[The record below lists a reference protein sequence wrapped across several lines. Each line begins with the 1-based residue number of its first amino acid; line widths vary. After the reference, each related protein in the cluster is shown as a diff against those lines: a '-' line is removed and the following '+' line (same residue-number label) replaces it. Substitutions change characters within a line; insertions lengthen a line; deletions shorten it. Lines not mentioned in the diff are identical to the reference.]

1 MNTRKSPEEIR
12 NIIDR
17 IKDVP
22 GIPEWMLD
30 KNKYDADE
38 KLTAE
43 EMFEFAEFHTK
54 QLRVNAALSYI
65 NYCADRFGFGEN
77 GERIFCAPGL
87 LIEIDQNVIET
98 LLIYQIERYVMEEK
112 PEEKYLAPMRF
123 YQGDEI
129 NRKENGST
137 WLFDFIDSVFID
149 GAKEL
154 ENVFNDCD
162 KTMH

>member
-54 QLRVNAALSYI
+54 QLRVNAALDYI

>member
-54 QLRVNAALSYI
+54 QLRVNAALNYI

-87 LIEIDQNVIET
+87 LIEIDLNVIEL
-98 LLIYQIERYVMEEK
+98 LLIHQVEKALMELEPEDKYIPPMHFYAGQDADREK
-112 PEEKYLAPMRF
+112 H
-123 YQGDEI
+123 
-129 NRKENGST
+129 GST
-137 WLFDFIDSVFID
+137 WLFDFIDSVFIE
-149 GAKEL
+149 GANEFKNL
-154 ENVFNDCD
+154 FDNCG
-162 KTMH
+162 TTIH

>member
-30 KNKYDADE
+30 KNKYDTDE

-54 QLRVNAALSYI
+54 QLRVNAALNYI

-77 GERIFCAPGL
+77 GERIFLRSGASHRDRP
-87 LIEIDQNVIET
+87 
-98 LLIYQIERYVMEEK
+98 ER
-112 PEEKYLAPMRF
+112 
-123 YQGDEI
+123 
-129 NRKENGST
+129 
-137 WLFDFIDSVFID
+137 
-149 GAKEL
+149 
-154 ENVFNDCD
+154 
-162 KTMH
+162 H

>member
-1 MNTRKSPEEIR
+1 MNTRKSPEEIC

-17 IKDVP
+17 IKNVP

-43 EMFEFAEFHTK
+43 EVFEFAEFHTK
-54 QLRVNAALSYI
+54 QLRGNAALDYI

-77 GERIFCAPGL
+77 GEQIFCAPGL

-162 KTMH
+162 KIMH

>member
-1 MNTRKSPEEIR
+1 MNTRKLPEEIS
-12 NIIDR
+12 NFIDR
-17 IKDVP
+17 IKDIP

-38 KLTAE
+38 KLTTE

-54 QLRVNAALSYI
+54 QLRVGAALDYI
-65 NYCADRFGFGEN
+65 NYCVDRFGFGEN

-87 LIEIDQNVIET
+87 LFEIDQNVIEL
-98 LLIYQIERYVMEEK
+98 LLIRQVEKTLMELE
-112 PEEKYLAPMRF
+112 PEDKYITPMRF
-123 YQGDEI
+123 YTGQNADW
-129 NRKENGST
+129 KKHGST
-137 WLFDFIDSVFID
+137 WLFDFIDGVFID

-162 KTMH
+162 KTTH